1 MTVKAAIPWMKC
13 PIGKWGPGIDVK
25 PLPETPEKP

>member
-13 PIGKWGPGIDVK
+13 PIGKWGPGKDVET
-25 PLPETPEKP
+25 PSETPEDG